1 MANPNSKTL
10 MGERIA
16 SARIAVGLSQLEL
29 AENMGVKLSSVE
41 NWESDITS
49 PRSNLLSRMSG
60 ILHVSILWLLAGTE
74 NHDFQ
79 EPNLEET
86 ANLNRKIQHAESLIE
101 ELSKILEEMKGF
113 SHQIQKDF
121 DG

>member
-1 MANPNSKTL
+1 MLNPNSKTL
-10 MGERIA
+10 MSERIA
-16 SARIAVGLSQLEL
+16 SARIAVGMSQLEL
-29 AENMGVKLSSVE
+29 AENLGVKLSSVE
-41 NWESDITS
+41 NWESEITS

-60 ILHVSILWLLAGTE
+60 ILNVSILWLLAGTE
-74 NHDFQ
+74 THDIQ

-101 ELSKILEEMKGF
+101 ELSKVLQEMKGF
-113 SHQIQKDF
+113 SHQIQQDF